1 MYLKEILRKTIA
13 DGIRYNNA
21 IGIIILA
28 LGMIV
33 IGFFKISGTGTKSNY
48 NFTHGSVE
56 KIAKGI
62 YLQKSTSK
70 FGPSKYL
77 KKVGIEIVID
87 NSSYFIDQN
96 ERDKWIEVLETVKKG
111 DVIDIWYRR
120 IDDVNFNN
128 VFELNVNGKNII
140 SIEDR
145 FKSLNYILT
154 FMVILFVLGVYLMIY
169 FIIKRKAYVK
179 LEKHKN

>member
-1 MYLKEILRKTIA
+1 MYIKEIFKKVVSDSIKF
-13 DGIRYNNA
+13 NNA

-56 KIAKGI
+56 KISKGI

-77 KKVGIEIVID
+77 KKVGIKIVID

-128 VFELNVNGKNII
+128 VFELNVNGKNIT

-145 FKSLNYILT
+145 YKSLNYILT

-179 LEKHKN
+179 LEKHKK

>member
-1 MYLKEILRKTIA
+1 MYIKEIFKKVVSDSIKF
-13 DGIRYNNA
+13 NNA

-56 KIAKGI
+56 KISKGI

-128 VFELNVNGKNII
+128 VFELNVNGKNIT

-145 FKSLNYILT
+145 YKSLNYILT

-179 LEKHKN
+179 LEKHKK